1 MNPLNHI
8 YKPGSGAAAVCMGH
22 PGADEAPPF
31 PMECFPP
38 AMADMAR
45 AIAHT
50 ERTPE
55 TLAGCCILGIVSASI
70 GAGLQVRSGPDRVT
84 RGNLFLLASGDSG
97 SGKGETFK
105 HVARPLQE
113 FERAAVDSWKIH
125 TKPKVDTAKAIL
137 ASRLKKLE
145 KDAGRATDLIAREDL
160 RGEMELAM
168 AELVQAEADCHPPA
182 LTVDDTTTEK
192 LAVMLQNNQE
202 QLASISAEARNIVDN
217 VLGRYSDGAT
227 DEVIY
232 LKAYSGDSCRVD
244 RMGREPVTLQR
255 PCLCC
260 LWLVQPDK
268 VQALLAESG
277 LTDGGL
283 IPRFLI
289 CHTRAQPRPI
299 VDGIQGIPSVIADA
313 WGQLVRQLINAFRIA
328 SESVTIEPGPEAWQ
342 EMKGHFNRIVERRLG
357 DLRDVGSYAARW
369 NEQAWRIAV
378 CLHAGLHGEDAGKRG
393 LDVETARK
401 AIAMADWFAGEQLA
415 ILAGGRHA
423 ARQNLLDQVMGL
435 LVDKP
440 QGIQASDVYRTRIV
454 AFADEAHA
462 LLGRLEA
469 EGELVGTDTKP
480 KTGGHVTR
488 IFTKTKK

>member
-1 MNPLNHI
+1 M
-8 YKPGSGAAAVCMGH
+8 
-22 PGADEAPPF
+22 
-31 PMECFPP
+31 
-38 AMADMAR
+38 
-45 AIAHT
+45 
-50 ERTPE
+50 
-55 TLAGCCILGIVSASI
+55 
-70 GAGLQVRSGPDRVT
+70 
-84 RGNLFLLASGDSG
+84 
-97 SGKGETFK
+97 
-105 HVARPLQE
+105 
-113 FERAAVDSWKIH
+113 
-125 TKPKVDTAKAIL
+125 L

-168 AELVQAEADCHPPA
+168 AELMQAEADCHPPA

-299 VDGIQGIPSVIADA
+299 VDGIQGIPSAIADV
-313 WGQLVRQLINAFRIA
+313 WGQLVRQLIQAFRIA
-328 SESVTIEPGPEAWQ
+328 SESVTIEPSPEAWQ

-435 LVDKP
+435 LVNKP

-469 EGELVGTDTKP
+469 EGELVGTYTKP